1 MVKKRIEKKHAK
13 IAMYAAL
20 HRALANKKY
29 NNLKYGPDYL
39 AEHFLS
45 SILRFLI
52 KFDFIRNKIKNKLD
66 KNLPGLN
73 EYLIA
78 RTSFFD
84 DIFVHSMN
92 RDVSQI
98 VILGAGYD
106 SRAFRFDWLNT
117 KCKVFELD
125 LAKTQKRKKRCLKRA
140 GAKYSDNITLLPINF
155 NQESLKNVLEKF
167 GFEFNKKTIFIWEG
181 VSYYLESESVNSTL
195 ETIGNLSHKESIIAF
210 DYMAKIPKE
219 NMKNYYGVDK
229 FHDTMNEQH
238 ANETLKLTFESDKLR
253 SYLKK
258 RGMNVIDHLDNNDI
272 ESEYLSNDDGTS
284 IGQITGHFR
293 FAVATPR

>member
-39 AEHFLS
+39 AEYFLS

-92 RDVSQI
+92 RDVSHI
-98 VILGAGYD
+98 VLLGAGSD
-106 SRAFRFDWLNT
+106 SRAFPF
-117 KCKVFELD
+117 
-125 LAKTQKRKKRCLKRA
+125 
-140 GAKYSDNITLLPINF
+140 GLPIN
-155 NQESLKNVLEKF
+155 
-167 GFEFNKKTIFIWEG
+167 
-181 VSYYLESESVNSTL
+181 
-195 ETIGNLSHKESIIAF
+195 
-210 DYMAKIPKE
+210 P
-219 NMKNYYGVDK
+219 
-229 FHDTMNEQH
+229 
-238 ANETLKLTFESDKLR
+238 
-253 SYLKK
+253 
-258 RGMNVIDHLDNNDI
+258 
-272 ESEYLSNDDGTS
+272 
-284 IGQITGHFR
+284 
-293 FAVATPR
+293 